1 MPNLP
6 PKVHVKH
13 GSYYYVHKNTWT
25 KLSRLDEGED
35 TLYKALAVLKA
46 EKPPEKLLEL
56 FRLYIRTGL
65 PGKKPA
71 TKREYERHIN
81 GTAKT
86 KPGPLM
92 RAFGNMTAVN
102 VTPADVAQYLET
114 RGGVTAN
121 REMSTLSDMYQWAMR
136 KGYVQYNPCR
146 GVRRNPEKPRTRYLE
161 DDELRAIIDVGK
173 DYEAQFISA
182 AYLTGM
188 RQQDLIAMTKDWITE
203 EGIQWREGKT
213 QRRRLIAWSPTL
225 WNIVEAAL
233 DRSKCD
239 RVFTNSSGQP
249 WTKWGVQSLLRRI
262 RKNVRREKVEM
273 QDFTLHDIRAKAG
286 SDAEDGRGLLAHASE
301 AVFRRVYERKPKA
314 AKPVR

>member
-1 MPNLP
+1 MSKLP

-25 KLSRLDEGED
+25 RLSRLADGED
-35 TLYKALAVLKA
+35 TLYKRLAEHKS
-46 EKPPEKLLEL
+46 EKPPETISELL
-56 FRLYIRTGL
+56 RLYIRTGL
-65 PGKKPA
+65 PGKAPS
-71 TKREYERHIN
+71 TKREYERHVL
-81 GTAKT
+81 GSKKT

-92 RAFGNMTAVN
+92 KSFGHMAAVN
-102 VTPADVAQYLET
+102 VEPADVAQYIES

-121 REMSTLSDMYQWAMR
+121 REMSTLSDMFQWAMR
-136 KGYVQYNPCR
+136 KGYVTSNPCR

-161 DDELRAIIDVGK
+161 DDELRKIIDAGT

-188 RQQDLIAMTKDWITE
+188 RQQDLIAMTKDWITDA
-203 EGIQWREGKT
+203 GIQWREGKT
-213 QRRRLIAWSPTL
+213 GRRRLIAWSPTL

-233 DRSKCD
+233 ERSECE

-262 RKNVRREKVEM
+262 RRKSEVEG
-273 QDFTLHDIRAKAG
+273 FTLHDIRAKAG

-301 AVFRRVYERKPKA
+301 AVFRRVYERKAKA